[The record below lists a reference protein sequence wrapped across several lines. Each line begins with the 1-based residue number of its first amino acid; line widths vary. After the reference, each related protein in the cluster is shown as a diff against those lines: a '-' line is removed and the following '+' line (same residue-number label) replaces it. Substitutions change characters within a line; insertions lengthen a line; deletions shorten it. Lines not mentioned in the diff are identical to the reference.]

1 VALQRL
7 KEEATM
13 RILQLHSNFIA
24 FTPVAKEI
32 AIAEEAEKKENRV
45 EEAVVLFIAVEQG
58 DDAAVA
64 QKAINEAHAFLQ
76 KLKVNR
82 ILLYPY
88 AHLSSNLAKP
98 AEALKILKTMD
109 AYAKQAGIETYRAP
123 FGWNKQFTLSIK
135 GHPLA
140 EQARSYAAA
149 QAEVKAEGGAKKEE
163 EPVSAALKA
172 EDKLQSFWHVFMP
185 DGSLVPIEEFKFK
198 GHANLQKFSQYEI
211 KKARAVT
218 AMPPHVPLMKRL
230 EIADYEAGSDPG
242 NLRWYPKGRM
252 IKSLLEQY
260 VTARMNAY
268 GAMEVETPIMYDFNH
283 PSLSSYLNRFP
294 ARQYVLKSEDK
305 ELFLRFAACFGQFL
319 MAHDAQFSY
328 KQMPIKLYELT
339 RYSFRREKSGEV
351 VGLKRLRAFTMPDC
365 HAFCMDLEQAKKEFM
380 TRFNMCIDV
389 LANIGL
395 TKDDYEIAMRF
406 TRGFYDENKAFLA
419 ELAKTFGKPILAEVW
434 NERFFYFIL
443 KWDLNFVDNQDKAAA
458 LSTDQ
463 IDVENAKRYEITY
476 VDEKG
481 EKQYP
486 LILHCSPSG
495 AIERDIYALL
505 EKAYREQMKGKAPM
519 FPLWLSP
526 TQVRLIPISDKYMG
540 KVEEIAK
547 KIEAACIRVDIDD
560 TSATLQKKIREAE
573 QEWVPYVVVIGEK
586 EIESGMLAVRDRESR
601 GQQNLAVDE
610 LLAKVHAK
618 IDGKPFKALPLPRS
632 LSKRPQ
638 FHG

>member
-1 VALQRL
+1 
-7 KEEATM
+7 M
-13 RILQLHSNFIA
+13 RILQLHSNFIDYK
-24 FTPVAKEI
+24 PVEKEI
-32 AIAEEAEKKENRV
+32 NLAEEAEKKEVRV
-45 EEAVVLFIAVEQG
+45 EEVVVLFTAIEEG
-58 DDAAVA
+58 DNSDMA
-64 QKAINEAHAFLQ
+64 QKAINDVRAFLG
-76 KLKVNR
+76 KLKVNK
-82 ILLYPY
+82 ILIYPF
-88 AHLSSNLAKP
+88 AHLSSKLSQP
-98 AEALKILKTMD
+98 SEALKIIKAMEE
-109 AYAKQAGIETYRAP
+109 YAKTKGIETHRAP
-123 FGWNKQFTLSIK
+123 FGWNKQFTISIK

-140 EQARSYAAA
+140 EQARAYVPV
-149 QAEVKAEGGAKKEE
+149 QAEPEIKDASASKKEE

-172 EDKLQSFWHVFMP
+172 EDTMKSYWHILQT
-185 DGSLVPIEEFKFK
+185 DGSLAPIEEYKFQRNEI
-198 GHANLQKFSQYEI
+198 NLRKFSQYEI
-211 KKARAVT
+211 KKTRAVT

-230 EIADYEAGSDPG
+230 EIADYEPGSDPG
-242 NLRWYPKGRM
+242 NIRWYPKGRM

-260 VTARMNAY
+260 VSARVATY
-268 GAMEVETPIMYDFNH
+268 GGMEVETPLMYDFNH

-328 KQMPIKLYELT
+328 KQMPVKLYELT

-365 HAFCMDLEQAKKEFM
+365 HAFCVDLEQAKKECM
-380 TRFNMCIDV
+380 IRFDLCIDV

-395 TKDDYEIAMRF
+395 AKEDYEIAMRF
-406 TRGFYDENKAFLA
+406 TKDFYAQNKEFITGLVQ
-419 ELAKTFGKPILAEVW
+419 KFGKPILAEVW
-434 NERFFYFIL
+434 NERFFYFAL

-463 IDVENAKRYEITY
+463 IDVENAKRYEITF

-505 EKAYREQMKGKAPM
+505 EKAYREQMTGKAPM
-519 FPLWLSP
+519 LPLWLSP
-526 TQVRLIPISDKYMG
+526 TQVRLIPISDKFLD
-540 KVEEIAK
+540 KVEELGK
-547 KIEAACIRVDIDD
+547 QFTSHCIRVDIDD
-560 TSATLQKKIREAE
+560 SSSTLQKKIREAE
-573 QEWVPYVVVIGEK
+573 QEWIPYIIVVGEK
-586 EIESGMLAVRDRESR
+586 EVESGALSVRDREQK
-601 GQQNLAVDE
+601 GKQENMTTEQLI
-610 LLAKVHAK
+610 AK
-618 IDGKPFKALPLPRS
+618 ISEKIVGKPYKSLPLPMH